1 MLRAFFFSILVK
13 ECVEYIVTMDDLDK
27 LDFNVSYGD
36 RFSAEEPSLIDVYK
50 PKEGGSSEE
59 KEDDK
64 FVCFSSDLVKCFKL
78 KIKQSSARLRV
89 DSLIDIYKNAEA
101 SYESNK
107 DYTLSQWCMANVNRF
122 LDIAEGKDF
131 NLDDKEI
138 DIKRAKKDLMEN
150 NLELEFQSIDE
161 LYIETRKE
169 AINNAIASRIEI

>member
-1 MLRAFFFSILVK
+1 
-13 ECVEYIVTMDDLDK
+13 MDDLDK

-50 PKEGGSSEE
+50 PKEDGPSGE

-89 DSLIDIYKNAEA
+89 DSL

>member
-1 MLRAFFFSILVK
+1 
-13 ECVEYIVTMDDLDK
+13 MDDLDK

-36 RFSAEEPSLIDVYK
+36 QFSTEEPSLIDVYTSK
-50 PKEGGSSEE
+50 QDEPSEE

-64 FVCFSSDLVKCFKL
+64 FVCFSADLVKCFKL
-78 KIKQSSARLRV
+78 KIKQSLARLRV
-89 DSLIDIYKNAEA
+89 DSLIDIYKSAEA

-107 DYTLSQWCMANVNRF
+107 DCTLSQWCMANVNRF

-131 NLDDKEI
+131 NLNDKEI
-138 DIKRAKKDLMEN
+138 DIDRAKRDLIEN
-150 NLELEFQSIDE
+150 NLELEFQSIDQ